1 MTSNSFKWPKIAK
14 KTSKRLQ
21 IDLKLETL
29 DFSLLWIANVRS
41 FGTLNIWANFA
52 DFYPLWSNCGHSDT
66 AHMTGARNHASHIW
80 LEAWVAQGP
89 KPRAAY
95 MQWDISRWRWW
106 GIEVTTRETIISAL
120 LLTPFFKHWPGAS
133 LETDDDDNSHK
144 IHNHWQL
151 LCAFQ
156 LFYFLFSNVGHI
168 TFKENLILRI
178 WTILNSSNGEIDKN

>member
-1 MTSNSFKWPKIAK
+1 
-14 KTSKRLQ
+14 
-21 IDLKLETL
+21 
-29 DFSLLWIANVRS
+29 
-41 FGTLNIWANFA
+41 
-52 DFYPLWSNCGHSDT
+52 
-66 AHMTGARNHASHIW
+66 MTGARNHASHIW

-156 LFYFLFSNVGHI
+156 LFYFLFSNVLSGHK
-168 TFKENLILRI
+168 TFKEQYHFEDLDIFLPLWI
-178 WTILNSSNGEIDKN
+178 FFLTFMDLYGTSWTFTDLCGSLWTFVDLSGPLWTFVDFCGPL